1 MTRGPVSA
9 IAEAIVRGGRE
20 APEELAFAFG
30 GRRLH
35 RGELLRDAAR
45 LAAGLRARGVG
56 RGERVALILPAGLD
70 FVRGVAGAMLA
81 GCVPFS
87 VPPQLPPGI
96 AVRRAARGRP
106 ALAIAPGA
114 ELDALAAG
122 GATEVPFTALEALS
136 TSAADGVPLPRVDPE
151 SPLFLQPTSGSTGEP
166 RLAAISHRALAAW
179 RRQAEGELAPR
190 AGEVL
195 VGWAP
200 PWHVMGLVRFVL
212 LPILVGA
219 ECHLVP
225 PTLRALPEWL
235 ETAASARAT
244 LTAAPDSALR
254 AAVRLVGARLDL
266 GALRQL
272 VVGGEPVR
280 ASTIRDFEARFGLAG
295 IVRPAYGL
303 AEATLTA
310 TAVRAGEAVRV
321 DAAGNVSCG
330 RPLPGVE
337 LRVVGARGE
346 EPPGGAAGE
355 IQLRSAALFSGY
367 FGEPTGGAVD
377 AEGWLATGDWGR
389 LGGDG
394 ELYVVGRRRNLL
406 KHGGAT
412 HAPRE
417 LEEAAERVDGVL
429 AAAAVALARGDAAG
443 AVPVVVVEAEAA
455 ERSQA
460 AAIAEQVAVA
470 VRRDAGLLPAEV
482 LVVEPGTLPR
492 TEGGKLRHAALR
504 AALASGELAR
514 GRLLFG
520 RGGGWSEEEHP
531 E

>member
-1 MTRGPVSA
+1 M
-9 IAEAIVRGGRE
+9 RGGRD
-20 APEELAFAFG
+20 APKALAFTFDG
-30 GRRLH
+30 KKLH
-35 RGELLRDAAR
+35 RGELLRDAVR
-45 LAAGLRARGVG
+45 LAAGLRARGVAP
-56 RGERVALILPAGLD
+56 GERVALILPAGLD
-70 FVRGVAGAMLA
+70 FVRGVAGVMMA

-87 VPPQLPPGI
+87 VPPQLSPPI
-96 AVRRAARGRP
+96 ARSRAARGRP

-114 ELDALAAG
+114 ALAALAAD
-122 GATEVPFTALEALS
+122 GAAEVPLAALEALS
-136 TSAADGVPLPRVDPE
+136 ASAAEGAPLPRVDPE

-219 ECHLVP
+219 ECHLVS

-235 ETAASARAT
+235 ETAASTRAT

-254 AAVRLVGARLDL
+254 AAVRLVGGRPDL

-280 ASTIRDFEARFGLAG
+280 ASTLRDFEARFGLAG

-337 LRVVGARGE
+337 LRIVGARGE
-346 EPPGGAAGE
+346 QPPGGAAGE

-367 FGEPTGGAVD
+367 FGEPEGGAVD

-389 LGGDG
+389 LGDDG

-417 LEEAAERVDGVL
+417 LEEAAEGVDGVL
-429 AAAAVALARGDAAG
+429 AAAAVALARTNEAG
-443 AVPVVVVEAEAA
+443 AVPVVVVEAEATDPARAAGIA
-455 ERSQA
+455 ER
-460 AAIAEQVAVA
+460 VAVA

-492 TEGGKLRHAALR
+492 TEGGKLRHATLR
-504 AALASGELAR
+504 AALATGGLGP

-520 RGGGWSEEEHP
+520 RGDGWSEEEQAD
-531 E
+531 